1 MIASLVLGLAIFSVM
16 AQGNEVSTTAENNG
30 IKANAE
36 EKMKKILSPD
46 QIKFF
51 KNIEKRG
58 MSLFGIKK
66 DKIAEKDSG
75 GDKKLKKNLSS

>member
-51 KNIEKRG
+51 KNIEKGVCHCLVLKR
-58 MSLFGIKK
+58 IK
-66 DKIAEKDSG
+66 
-75 GDKKLKKNLSS
+75 